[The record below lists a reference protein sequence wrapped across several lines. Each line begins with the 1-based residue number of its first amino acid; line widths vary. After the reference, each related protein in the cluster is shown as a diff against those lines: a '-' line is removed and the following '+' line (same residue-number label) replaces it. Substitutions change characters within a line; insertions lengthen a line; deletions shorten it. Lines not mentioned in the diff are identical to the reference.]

1 MNDFLDYHVILI
13 SPQKKKVPLTRRFLF
28 LLGRHTGVMDKDL
41 GPQTPMV
48 RAFGGVDLRAFIPFR
63 KDPAFLQALIY
74 GLLCQNHW
82 EFGNFEKDRL
92 NCFKFPANQTSLSA
106 KSSMWYGY

>member
-48 RAFGGVDLRAFIPFR
+48 RAFLGV
-63 KDPAFLQALIY
+63 
-74 GLLCQNHW
+74 
-82 EFGNFEKDRL
+82 
-92 NCFKFPANQTSLSA
+92 
-106 KSSMWYGY
+106 